1 MKKIIALFLAL
12 IFVFAFAACS
22 LIPGNSSSD
31 PDSSKSDSSKTDSS
45 KADSS
50 KPDATKAPEP
60 TTSSDQEIVLDEIKI
75 TLPADF
81 TEHNEMIPDD
91 SDIKYFYANGDLDV
105 AFVALSE
112 NKSDFEGTKVTSLE
126 DYLEVQH
133 DNSKGGDNTSEIKED
148 NGLKY
153 FDYEAEGTNGTIY
166 KYFSTAFESDDYYW
180 FVQFYTS
187 KEQYSKYESKFLQWS
202 RTVTEA

>member
-153 FDYEAEGTNGTIY
+153 FDYVSSSGSTSFE
-166 KYFSTAFESDDYYW
+166 YFSTAYDIGDSYW
-180 FVQFYTS
+180 FVQFYTMEDDYPS
-187 KEQYSKYESKFLQWS
+187 HEQDFIKWAH
-202 RTVTEA
+202 TVTEA